1 MSVELIRLFVVL
13 LATAAGHALGKGGS
27 VSSPGSGGGAV
38 VGALLGACVGYV
50 AGGVLGR
57 LLHRVM
63 GTVEHRVEAVP
74 AASLLAAC
82 IGAVACG
89 VFTALL
95 AVPAGLIAASH
106 LAKSAHQAAEW
117 MWGGVALLVWLGVAE
132 GWRLGRR
139 KSVELLGLA
148 GLRVDPNSVL
158 GASGENPISVS
169 ADVAGLAAQLSGPI
183 ASALATALGSRDGRL
198 IPLDD
203 TVRPGDGALVDT
215 SAVIDGRLL
224 VLAQAGFLPRPLL
237 VARCVLDEIQGIAD
251 TADPGRRRRGRRG
264 LEMLATL
271 RREPGCELRVL
282 EDEVP
287 EHGEVDAKLVALA
300 RRLGV
305 GLVTVDAPLQGN
317 AELQGVRC
325 FNLARLADGLRPTHV
340 PGDVLPL
347 ALAREGRE
355 AGQAVGF
362 LEDGTMVVVAEAA
375 GRVGQEVNVR
385 VSSGVQ
391 TSMGRMLFATV
402 SDDEEPAPIAS

>member
-1 MSVELIRLFVVL
+1 MSIELIRLFVVL

-27 VSSPGSGGGAV
+27 ASHAGTDSGAV

-63 GTVEHRVEAVP
+63 GTVEHRVEEVH
-74 AASLLAAC
+74 AASLLAASV
-82 IGAVACG
+82 GAVACG
-89 VFTALL
+89 ALTALL

-106 LAKSAHQAAEW
+106 VGRSSHQAGQW

-132 GWRLGRR
+132 GWRLGRH
-139 KSVELLGLA
+139 KSAELLALA
-148 GLRVDPNSVL
+148 GLRVDGP
-158 GASGENPISVS
+158 GGRGGEDHLVS
-169 ADVAGLAAQLSGPI
+169 PDTAGLAAKLAGPI
-183 ASALATALGSRDGRL
+183 ASALAAALAGRDGRL

-203 TVRPGDGALVDT
+203 TVHPGDGALVDT
-215 SAVIDGRLL
+215 SAIIDGRLL
-224 VLAQAGFLPRPLL
+224 ALAKSGFLPRPLL
-237 VARCVLDEIQGIAD
+237 VARFVLDEVQGIAD
-251 TADPGRRRRGRRG
+251 TADPSRRRRGRRG

-287 EHGEVDAKLVALA
+287 EHDEVDAKLLALA
-300 RRLGV
+300 RRLSV

-325 FNLARLADGLRPTHV
+325 YNLARLSDGLRPAHV
-340 PGDVLPL
+340 SGDVLPL
-347 ALAREGRE
+347 TLGREGRE
-355 AGQAVGF
+355 EGQAVGF
-362 LEDGTMVVVAEAA
+362 LEDGTMVVVADAA
-375 GRVGQEVNVR
+375 DRVGQRVNVR
-385 VSSGVQ
+385 VSTGVQ

-402 SDDEEPAPIAS
+402 CDEEEPAPIAS